1 MEVLKTLRMLHV
13 SKYTVRP
20 NGSSGMES
28 IRPFLFFRGKTVGFL
43 QVVLGMGFPAFRICQ
58 AAGVPMQSNEVP
70 VGVGHGGSFRLVST
84 KPLENQL
91 EVGL

>member
-1 MEVLKTLRMLHV
+1 METLNLMDPLGWKV
-13 SKYTVRP
+13 SGRFFSFRWQ
-20 NGSSGMES
+20 NGGFPSGC
-28 IRPFLFFRGKTVGFL
+28 VGD
-43 QVVLGMGFPAFRICQ
+43 GETPAFRICQ

-84 KPLENQL
+84 SALENQL